1 MIKAT
6 LEEREN
12 SVGTRIEVEGN
23 TTDLIEEFKG
33 IVQSMFLNLG
43 KESSLMFALLLS
55 AIDEGVREAMEGE
68 EEKNGQSEGTD
79 SEASYEVRID
89 NLS

>member
-1 MIKAT
+1 MIKAQV
-6 LEEREN
+6 EERMEN
-12 SVGTRIEVEGN
+12 SFGTKVEVEGN
-23 TTDLIEEFKG
+23 INDIIIEFKG
-33 IVQSMFLNLG
+33 IVQSVFTNLG

-68 EEKNGQSEGTD
+68 CDDGQSEANDT
-79 SEASYEVRID
+79 EPSYEVRVD

>member
-6 LEEREN
+6 VEERGNTVVTKVE
-12 SVGTRIEVEGN
+12 IEGD

-33 IVQSMFLNLG
+33 IVQSMFMNLG
-43 KESSLMFALLLS
+43 KESKLMFALLLN

-68 EEKNGQSEGTD
+68 CDDGQSEADD

>member
-1 MIKAT
+1 MIKAHV
-6 LEEREN
+6 EERGN
-12 SVGTRIEVEGN
+12 SVGTRVEVEGN
-23 TTDLIEEFKG
+23 TNDLIEEFKG

-43 KESSLMFALLLS
+43 KESKLMFALLLN

-68 EEKNGQSEGTD
+68 CDDGQPEADDT
-79 SEASYEVRID
+79 EASYEVRID

>member
-1 MIKAT
+1 MIKAQV
-6 LEEREN
+6 EERGN
-12 SVGTRIEVEGN
+12 TIGTKIEVEGD
-23 TTDLIEEFKG
+23 TKDLIVEFQG

-43 KESSLMFALLLS
+43 KESSLMFALLLN

-68 EEKNGQSEGTD
+68 GEKNGQSEDTD

>member
-6 LEEREN
+6 VEERGN
-12 SVGTRIEVEGN
+12 TVGTSVEVEGN

-43 KESSLMFALLLS
+43 KESSLMFALLLN

-68 EEKNGQSEGTD
+68 EEENDTSREYGREHRS
-79 SEASYEVRID
+79 
-89 NLS
+89 